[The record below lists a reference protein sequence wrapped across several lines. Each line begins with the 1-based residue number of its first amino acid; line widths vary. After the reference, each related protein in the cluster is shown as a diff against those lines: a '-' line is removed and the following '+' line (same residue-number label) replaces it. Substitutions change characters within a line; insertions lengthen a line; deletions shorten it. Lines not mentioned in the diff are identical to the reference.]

1 MAWFSYIKA
10 RQPGPGVMAYG
21 LAAQRLPVD
30 SAVGLGSLHGSFQIT
45 ERPQFMGA
53 FLVPIDGLGGLQ
65 AGQTYMQ
72 GLADLDADGVVTTD
86 PDEDMDD

>member
-30 SAVGLGSLHGSFQIT
+30 SAVGLGVLHGSFRIT
-45 ERPQFMGA
+45 EQPGFMPNA
-53 FLVPIDGLGGLQ
+53 IVPVDGLGGLQ
-65 AGQTYMQ
+65 SGQVYMQ
-72 GLADLDADGVVTTD
+72 GLTDLDTDGVVTSD
-86 PDEDMDD
+86 PEDD